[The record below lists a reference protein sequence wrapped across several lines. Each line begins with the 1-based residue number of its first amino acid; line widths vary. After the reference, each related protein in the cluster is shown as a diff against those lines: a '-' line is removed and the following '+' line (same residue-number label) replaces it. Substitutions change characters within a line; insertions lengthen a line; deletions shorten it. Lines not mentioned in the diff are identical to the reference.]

1 MTKIHFL
8 KLSPLAMIF
17 TLVASCV
24 SNSTFNKLKG
34 EQDKTQQEL
43 SATKGQKTE
52 LEQKLGKT
60 TAERV
65 ELQQALEE
73 MKLRKKET
81 EKRIQEYQSLT
92 RKFQRLVDS
101 GKLSVKTIKGRMV
114 VALQTDILFPSGSA
128 KLSPEGITAIKEV
141 TPLLVSIKDRSFQI
155 EGHTDNVPIKSAL
168 FASNWEL
175 AAARASNVVKSMI
188 EFGMPANRISAA
200 SFSETMPIA
209 ENDSPENK
217 AKNRRIEIVVVPD
230 LSGLPGYE
238 ELNKLGA
245 EN

>member
-1 MTKIHFL
+1 MKSNL
-8 KLSPLAMIF
+8 LSPLAF
-17 TLVASCV
+17 LFLTSACV
-24 SNSTFNKLKG
+24 SSSKFNQLQS
-34 EQDKTQQEL
+34 EQEKTKQEL
-43 SATKGQKTE
+43 SATRTQKSDLEKQLGQS
-52 LEQKLGKT
+52 
-60 TAERV
+60 TAQRS

-73 MKLRKKET
+73 LKARKKET
-81 EKRIQEYQSLT
+81 EKRIQEYQNLT
-92 RKFQRLVDS
+92 RKFQKLVDA

-128 KLSPEGITAIKEV
+128 KLSPEGLAAIKEV

-155 EGHTDNVPIKSAL
+155 EGHTDNVPIKSGV

-175 AAARASNVVKSMI
+175 AAARATNVVKSMI
-188 EFGMPANRISAA
+188 EYSMPAERISAA
-200 SFSETMPIA
+200 SFSDTQPVA

-217 AKNRRIEIVVVPD
+217 ARNRRIEIVVVPD

-238 ELNKLGA
+238 ELNKMGA